1 MDERIIG
8 IILLIILVIL
18 FQVLWFESDV
28 DFLNRTVG
36 AKKLLD
42 KRSKHQRIR
51 VLDYNPNNYGVTKC
65 MVLDNEIQLCEGEE
79 RVYHEMITHFPAYYV
94 KNLRHVIIVGG
105 GDLMALREIMR
116 YKSIQSVTVL
126 ELDNDVVT
134 TSKKY
139 FKVKSYENDPRVSI
153 KIGDASKTIHELSN
167 EKYDLII
174 IDSTEDSEI
183 NSPIETLNFFETCK
197 RKLTPRG
204 ILIKNGYVDK
214 RAHTDDREKIRQM
227 RTNLQKTFQHVV
239 PYYGKMYTYG
249 DDKYG
254 FFMCSDYTHKRM
266 RNDEIPSFEH
276 RLRYYNPTKQN
287 KYIDSL

>member
-8 IILLIILVIL
+8 IILLILLVIL

-28 DFLNRTVG
+28 DFLDRTVG
-36 AKKLLD
+36 AKKLDD

-51 VLDYNPNNYGVTKC
+51 VLDYKPNEYGLTKC
-65 MVLDNEIQLCEGEE
+65 MLLDNEIQLCEGEE
-79 RVYHEMITHFPAYYV
+79 KVYHEMITHFPAYYV

-167 EKYDLII
+167 GKYDLII
-174 IDSTEDSEI
+174 IDSTEDGEI
-183 NSPIETLNFFETCK
+183 NSPIETGNFFETCK

-214 RAHTDDREKIRQM
+214 NAWAGDLEKVKQI
-227 RTNLQKTFQHVV
+227 RTNLQKTFQHVI
-239 PYYGKMYTYG
+239 PYYGKMYIYG
-249 DDKYG
+249 DNKYG
-254 FFMCSDYTHKRM
+254 FFMCSDYNHSRM
-266 RNDEIPSFEH
+266 RNDELPSFKH
-276 RLRYYNPTKQN
+276 RLKYYNHTKQN
-287 KYIDSL
+287 KYIGSL